1 MNGNTKKRIHF
12 RAKKSLIH
20 DYHTGGIEKYYN
32 VFRRVYHIDKTSGR
46 F

>member
-1 MNGNTKKRIHF
+1 MNDNTKKRIHF
-12 RAKKSLIH
+12 RTQKSLIH

-32 VFRRVYHIDKTSGR
+32 IFRRVYHIDKTSGR